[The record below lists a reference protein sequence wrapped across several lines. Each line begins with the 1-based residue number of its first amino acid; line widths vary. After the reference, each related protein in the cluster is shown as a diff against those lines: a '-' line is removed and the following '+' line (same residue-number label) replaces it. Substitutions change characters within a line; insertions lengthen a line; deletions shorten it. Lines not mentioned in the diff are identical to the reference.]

1 MRLSQSARSTLLEDY
16 KRAKFVRNEINRNWR
31 KWLEQG
37 DQLLEVTFESKCWK
51 ENPSAT
57 LLSITHPLVKMASDY
72 LQSKGKVVTTLKT
85 KSDLFAAG
93 EYPFAIYQW
102 KLSGEREDLQMKPVS
117 ANTNLNRIL
126 FNLLK
131 ESKGISYKPD
141 VKESGWEAVEATH
154 HSFWTSALKEH
165 KRMTE
170 EMINYKEASLKTS
183 HMARIASLED
193 ALKNNSGKKNYIQM
207 MTGKIRIAQED
218 FEMHMEQLDKAKKSA
233 DILFELLAYGVLVV
247 ESEKTGEIN
256 QSLYDVMRHI
266 ADEFGKEIIYQPKQ
280 LLGLISDL
288 APEHA
293 NERRKL
299 KLLFD
304 AGIVDIV
311 NENGMGAI
319 DRVIQIAN
327 KELGFDEVE
336 TKELLHYLE
345 VFYGEE

>member
-1 MRLSQSARSTLLEDY
+1 
-16 KRAKFVRNEINRNWR
+16 
-31 KWLEQG
+31 
-37 DQLLEVTFESKCWK
+37 
-51 ENPSAT
+51 
-57 LLSITHPLVKMASDY
+57 
-72 LQSKGKVVTTLKT
+72 
-85 KSDLFAAG
+85 
-93 EYPFAIYQW
+93 
-102 KLSGEREDLQMKPVS
+102 
-117 ANTNLNRIL
+117 
-126 FNLLK
+126 
-131 ESKGISYKPD
+131 
-141 VKESGWEAVEATH
+141 
-154 HSFWTSALKEH
+154 
-165 KRMTE
+165 
-170 EMINYKEASLKTS
+170 
-183 HMARIASLED
+183 
-193 ALKNNSGKKNYIQM
+193 
-207 MTGKIRIAQED
+207 
-218 FEMHMEQLDKAKKSA
+218 
-233 DILFELLAYGVLVV
+233 
-247 ESEKTGEIN
+247 
-256 QSLYDVMRHI
+256 MRHI